1 MLKKYDNAGNSFTP
15 VCILVAVTLACF
27 IPFVSKAVH
36 IDDYLFLSAARQI
49 QAHPFDFYGFN
60 VNWYYGEE
68 PMSLV
73 TKNPPLLSY
82 YLAFVASWAGWSEI
96 TLHVAMLFPTLA
108 AVLGSYL
115 LAKKLGANPLTA
127 TFAGIFTPV
136 FLISGTSLMCDT
148 MMVSWWVWAVYFW
161 LRGMENDNVIDL
173 LSAAFMIA
181 ACSLTKYYG
190 ASLIPLLLVYSLVKK
205 RRLGNWLLFMIIPV
219 IILACYQWLTYKMY
233 GVGLLLDA
241 GTYAAKARNI
251 TGQGVA
257 GDLLTGLSFTGG
269 CLITA
274 LFLAPLLWGKKWLAG
289 GAAVLVLIV
298 CGLAG
303 MDKFGVLP
311 LQTRSGVNWLAVL
324 QLSLFIVSGLSLIS
338 LTVADLW
345 KNRDADSCLLFCWI
359 LGTFVFAC
367 LMNWTVSGRNILP
380 MVPAAGIIL
389 ARRLG
394 AEGMDRPG
402 RSSWLA
408 AALGLSLLI
417 GLMAAWADYR
427 LADTARDAAAR
438 IGRAYAQIPG
448 KLWFQGHWGFQYYME
463 RVGGKPVDF
472 NRSILS
478 RGDIVVTPRQNTNV
492 RPLPEDL
499 VVHLNTVS
507 LSPGGPLS
515 VFFSRGA
522 GFYTSVCGPLPF
534 ALGKAQNMEY
544 LVDIYASQSQLPLGS
559 YGSIK

>member
-1 MLKKYDNAGNSFTP
+1 MLNKYDNAGNSFIP

-27 IPFVSKAVH
+27 IPFVNKAVH
-36 IDDYLFLSAARQI
+36 IDDYLFLSVARQI

-73 TKNPPLLSY
+73 TKNPPLLCY
-82 YLAFVASWAGWSEI
+82 YLAFVASLAGWSEI

-108 AVLGSYL
+108 GVLGIYF

-127 TFAGIFTPV
+127 TFAGMFTPV

-173 LSAAFMIA
+173 LAAAFMIA

-190 ASLIPLLLVYSLVKK
+190 ASLIPLLIVYSLVKK

-241 GTYAAKARNI
+241 GTYAAKARNL
-251 TGQGVA
+251 TGQGIT

-274 LFLAPLLWGKKWLAG
+274 LFLAPLLWNKRWLAG
-289 GAAVLVLIV
+289 GAAVLAVIA
-298 CGLAG
+298 CTLAG

-311 LQTRSGVNWLAVL
+311 LHTRGGVNWLAIL
-324 QLSLFIVSGLSLIS
+324 QLSLFIVSGLSLIAV
-338 LTVADLW
+338 TVADLR

-359 LGTFVFAC
+359 LGTFVFAS
-367 LMNWTVSGRNILP
+367 LLNWSVSGRNILP
-380 MVPAAGIIL
+380 MVPAAGIVL
-389 ARRLG
+389 ARRLR
-394 AEGMDRPG
+394 AEEIDRPV

-417 GLMAAWADYR
+417 GLMATWADYR
-427 LADTARDAAAR
+427 LAGTARDAAAR
-438 IGRAYAQIPG
+438 IGRAYAQTPG

-472 NRSILS
+472 KRSILT
-478 RGDIVVTPRQNTNV
+478 RGDIVVTPLQNANMLF
-492 RPLPEDL
+492 LPDDL
-499 VVHLNTVS
+499 VVHLNTVAI
-507 LSPGGPLS
+507 SPGGPLS
-515 VFFSRGA
+515 VLFGQGA
-522 GFYTSVCGPLPF
+522 GFYSSVFGPLPF

-544 LVDIYASQSQLPLGS
+544 LVDIYASQSQEPLGS
-559 YGSIK
+559 YRPVK